1 MRHLLA
7 IVAGLAVAAVCGPAY
22 ATAEYTYK
30 ANEYVIVDRGVAP
43 NNKFSIAAYG
53 KGEGGSEDFH
63 LYVMAEPEHRPLASL
78 PSIDSKSILDSGP
91 TAFYARWAPD
101 SGHVAIM
108 FRADRHVLIMVLYAL
123 RNGLPHQLKGPTL
136 FGAVTKNMP
145 ESSDDYAIRSSVSE
159 LTWLGPTTFKLKE
172 RRLYNSSTADFA
184 RALGAFGRR
193 EAKPHNTTVG
203 DDNARYDWH
212 FVEFSA
218 EAVGVLAPGGQFQVK
233 DLKPGRFENPRPAQ

>member
-1 MRHLLA
+1 MT
-7 IVAGLAVAAVCGPAY
+7 AACGPAC
-22 ATAEYTYK
+22 ATAEYNYK
-30 ANEYVIVDRGVAP
+30 ANEYVIVDQGLAP
-43 NNKFSIAAYG
+43 NNKLSIAAHG

-63 LYVMAEPEHRPLASL
+63 LYVMAEPEHRPLAPL

-108 FRADRHVLIMVLYAL
+108 FRADRHILIMVLYAL
-123 RNGLPHQLKGPTL
+123 RDGLPHQLKGPTL
-136 FGAVTKNMP
+136 FGAVTKSMP
-145 ESSDDYAIRSSVSE
+145 ELSEDYAIRSSMSE
-159 LTWLGPTTFKLKE
+159 LTWLGPKTFKLKE
-172 RRLYNSSTADFA
+172 RRLYDSNTVDLA

-193 EAKPHNTTVG
+193 AAKPHNTTVG

-218 EAVGVLAPGGQFQVK
+218 EAIGVLTPDGRFQVK
-233 DLKPGRFENPRPAQ
+233 DLKPARFENPLAAQ

>member
-1 MRHLLA
+1 MRNVLA
-7 IVAGLAVAAVCGPAY
+7 IVVFLAVTGACGAAR
-22 ATAEYTYK
+22 ATAEYDYK
-30 ANEYVIVDRGVAP
+30 ANEYVIVDHGLAP
-43 NNKFSIAAYG
+43 NNKFSIAAHG

-63 LYVMAEPEHRPLASL
+63 LYVMAEPAHRPLAPL

-91 TAFYARWAPD
+91 TAFYAHWAPD

-108 FRADRHVLIMVLYAL
+108 FRADRHILIMVLYAL
-123 RNGLPHQLKGPTL
+123 RDGRPHQLTGPTL
-136 FGAVTKNMP
+136 FGAVTKSMP
-145 ESSDDYAIRSSVSE
+145 ELSDDYTIRSSVSE
-159 LTWLGPTTFKLKE
+159 LTWLGPTMFKLKE
-172 RRLYNSSTADFA
+172 RRLYDSSTADFA

-218 EAVGVLAPGGQFQVK
+218 EAVGVLTPGGRFQVK
-233 DLKPGRFENPRPAQ
+233 DLKPGRFENPAAQ